1 MLWKIWFREPHERP
15 FAHVNIGVWAEMN
28 SEALFAEA
36 CKVTVH
42 RWTALN
48 LAVHNDWGQG
58 NSSEKRDNMVA
69 EICSGFAVRT
79 NCISTATLPPLYRLA
94 SSTTRAC
101 TCPLVSAILFL
112 QVFRL
117 KGGELAHWVLLPLH
131 PPVLVAEKM
140 TKTPLDHS
148 LRPESN
154 RSPLFLD
161 STNEA

>member
-1 MLWKIWFREPHERP
+1 MSLENLVSRVQERERP
-15 FAHVNIGVWAEMN
+15 FAHVTIGDLDGMN

-94 SSTTRAC
+94 SSTTMPC
-101 TCPLVSAILFL
+101 TFPLVSAILLL

-117 KGGELAHWVLLPLH
+117 KVGELAHWVLLPFH

-140 TKTPLDHS
+140 TKAP
-148 LRPESN
+148 
-154 RSPLFLD
+154 
-161 STNEA
+161 